1 MRVCSCV
8 CVAVC
13 ECMPDVLSVCQDC
26 LGRNIALIQNVL
38 GGVLQSTAR
47 KHKPSLERGIVAV
60 QWAQIH
66 KIQLLCAVN
75 MS

>member
-1 MRVCSCV
+1 M